1 MTSSSISYGNVTANY
16 VFIYFLD
23 EVPDNTLIKLTNID
37 NIGSEAS
44 SNEIHSDKSD
54 AYAFSKLAREMYLL
68 QSENND

>member
-1 MTSSSISYGNVTANY
+1 LQYLHGNVTADY

-23 EVPDNTLIKLTNID
+23 EVQDNTSIKLTNID